1 MKHKFYKKK
10 RLYKPTKH
18 TQIEDMGYINLKN
31 YEQITLKSG
40 KKKNDVT
47 KMPWGY
53 YLANSLNG
61 TLYKNGFKTALV
73 LSNYQSSKKLFINL
87 VEIGKE
93 KEFKKYLKL
102 NESKILMWL
111 NGIKV

>member
-1 MKHKFYKKK
+1 MKYKFNIKK
-10 RLYKPTKH
+10 RLFKPTIHNKLS
-18 TQIEDMGYINLKN
+18 DMGYINLNN
-31 YEQITLKSG
+31 YEQITFKSG

-73 LSNYQSSKKLFINL
+73 LSNYQSSKKLFLNI

-102 NESKILMWL
+102 NEAKVLMWL
-111 NGIKV
+111 NKIKL